1 MNISN
6 FNFIHII
13 LISLL
18 FVLTN
23 CTTNNAI
30 IHEKPVVIKKE
41 KKKPVVLKKEE
52 KKTVIEK
59 KSCSEKSRV
68 TVAKET
74 FIQFRHDIN
83 EVEEYRKVA
92 ADWCD
97 KFSKI
102 PVKGKLKCGRCCDA
116 SYFCK

>member
-30 IHEKPVVIKKE
+30 IHEKPVVI
-41 KKKPVVLKKEE
+41 KKEE

-102 PVKGKLKCGRCCDA
+102 PIKGKLKCGRCCDA

>member
-30 IHEKPVVIKKE
+30 IHEKPVVI
-41 KKKPVVLKKEE
+41 KKEE

>member
-1 MNISN
+1 MKISN

-41 KKKPVVLKKEE
+41 E

-74 FIQFRHDIN
+74 FIQFRHDIS

>member
-41 KKKPVVLKKEE
+41 E

-74 FIQFRHDIN
+74 FIQFRHDIS

>member
-1 MNISN
+1 MNITN

-30 IHEKPVVIKKE
+30 IHEKQVVIKKE
-41 KKKPVVLKKEE
+41 D

-59 KSCSEKSRV
+59 KSCSEKSRI
-68 TVAKET
+68 TIAKET
-74 FIQFRHDIN
+74 FIQFRHDIS

>member
-41 KKKPVVLKKEE
+41 E

-59 KSCSEKSRV
+59 KSCSEKSRI
-68 TVAKET
+68 TIAKET
-74 FIQFRHDIN
+74 FIQFRHDIS

-102 PVKGKLKCGRCCDA
+102 PIKGKLKCGRCCDA

>member
-1 MNISN
+1 MNITN

-30 IHEKPVVIKKE
+30 IHEKPVVI
-41 KKKPVVLKKEE
+41 KKEE

>member
-1 MNISN
+1 MNITN

-30 IHEKPVVIKKE
+30 IHE
-41 KKKPVVLKKEE
+41 KPVVLKKEE

-102 PVKGKLKCGRCCDA
+102 PIKGKLKCGRCCDA

>member
-41 KKKPVVLKKEE
+41 E

-59 KSCSEKSRV
+59 KSCSEKSRI
-68 TVAKET
+68 TIAKET
-74 FIQFRHDIN
+74 FIQFRHDIS

-92 ADWCD
+92 ADWCE

>member
-1 MNISN
+1 MITINTKILLK
-6 FNFIHII
+6 I
-13 LISLL
+13 LIPSIFLL
-18 FVLTN
+18 SNCSTN
-23 CTTNNAI
+23 KI
-30 IHEKPVVIKKE
+30 VEKEKP
-41 KKKPVVLKKEE
+41 PVVVKPSVVVKEE

-83 EVEEYRKVA
+83 EVEEYRIVA

-102 PVKGKLKCGRCCDA
+102 PIKGKLKCGTCCDA

>member
-41 KKKPVVLKKEE
+41 E

-74 FIQFRHDIN
+74 FIQFRHDIS
-83 EVEEYRKVA
+83 EVEEYRKVV

>member
-1 MNISN
+1 MNITN

-41 KKKPVVLKKEE
+41 E

-74 FIQFRHDIN
+74 FIQFRHDIS

-102 PVKGKLKCGRCCDA
+102 PIKGKLKCGRCCDA

>member
-1 MNISN
+1 MNITN

-41 KKKPVVLKKEE
+41 E

-74 FIQFRHDIN
+74 FIQFRHDIS

-102 PVKGKLKCGRCCDA
+102 PIKGKLICGRCCDA

>member
-30 IHEKPVVIKKE
+30 IHE
-41 KKKPVVLKKEE
+41 KPVVLKKEE

-74 FIQFRHDIN
+74 FIQFRHDIS

-102 PVKGKLKCGRCCDA
+102 PIKGKLKCGRCCDA

>member
-13 LISLL
+13 LICLL

-30 IHEKPVVIKKE
+30 IHEKPVVI
-41 KKKPVVLKKEE
+41 KKEE

-74 FIQFRHDIN
+74 FIQFRHDIS

-92 ADWCD
+92 ADWCG

-102 PVKGKLKCGRCCDA
+102 PIKGKLKCGRCCDA

>member
-41 KKKPVVLKKEE
+41 E

-74 FIQFRHDIN
+74 FIQFRHDIS

-102 PVKGKLKCGRCCDA
+102 PIKGKLKCGRCCDA

>member
-23 CTTNNAI
+23 CTTNNAV
-30 IHEKPVVIKKE
+30 IHEKPVVI
-41 KKKPVVLKKEE
+41 KKEE

-59 KSCSEKSRV
+59 KSCSEQSRV
-68 TVAKET
+68 TVAKEN
-74 FIQFRHDIN
+74 FIQFRHDIS

-102 PVKGKLKCGRCCDA
+102 PIKGKLKCGRCCDA

>member
-1 MNISN
+1 MNITN

-41 KKKPVVLKKEE
+41 E

-59 KSCSEKSRV
+59 KSCSEKSRI
-68 TVAKET
+68 TIAKET
-74 FIQFRHDIN
+74 FIQFRHDIS

-102 PVKGKLKCGRCCDA
+102 PIKGKLKCGRCCDA

>member
-1 MNISN
+1 MNITN

-30 IHEKPVVIKKE
+30 IHEKPVVI
-41 KKKPVVLKKEE
+41 KKEE

-102 PVKGKLKCGRCCDA
+102 PIKGKLKCGRCCDA

>member
-41 KKKPVVLKKEE
+41 E

-68 TVAKET
+68 IIAKET
-74 FIQFRHDIN
+74 FIQFRHDIS

-102 PVKGKLKCGRCCDA
+102 PIKGKLKCGRCCDA

>member
-1 MNISN
+1 MNILN

-41 KKKPVVLKKEE
+41 E

-74 FIQFRHDIN
+74 FIQFRHDIS

-102 PVKGKLKCGRCCDA
+102 PIKGKLKCGRCCDA